1 MNMKY
6 MKKILFTA
14 ALLLLS
20 AGAWA
25 QTDQPVASASPADST
40 AAKTY
45 AFQGGLLTS
54 KIAAMARTYGDR
66 VYLRWVPEDY
76 VSYVF
81 LTTYG
86 VNVLRENAHT
96 YELDTLAMMLK
107 PWTEEQFRAKYQNT
121 DESAML
127 CMGVLYGEGRL
138 EYGQTKDKPGSM
150 NARMDVNS
158 EEDISFALAMLAA
171 DWRPD
176 LAEAM
181 AVGFVDRTAKRDSVY
196 NYYIQPSQWEELGGK
211 IIFEPGVVQK
221 LANTSFTPAEYD
233 PGLADSLV
241 SPRRVNLYWMDDFHS
256 SFEIERREVADTDG
270 RKINGQWE
278 RINAKPYV
286 TMIDQGVDGL
296 NIYSDSVS
304 HDGTWQYRIA
314 AHDAFGTLTPT
325 TPAITSYVRDI
336 EPPVAPELK
345 YILIGR
351 PDDDPMARVIA
362 NVVWQN
368 PERQFPDIAGYVV
381 QYYQERETGFHW
393 MPLTPLA
400 PDAKPREGQ
409 LISPTDTIASFDVT
423 NLSTGMIVVSAYDQS
438 GNESQ
443 SMAQLIRLTDYK
455 APDAPDSLACTTV
468 VMGDQGYALVS
479 WQMTNSL
486 DDDIDYYD
494 VAFANDSTHTFL
506 PSNQKGI
513 RETNFIDTLAL
524 NVNQK
529 YVYYKV
535 RAVDYSGNIG
545 NWSRVLQVKRPHNT
559 PPTIPHL
566 QDSRY
571 DEKKGMHM
579 EWVVGKDADM
589 EYHLL
594 QRRMAPIYGARAA
607 SPAKEE
613 DWQTLAR
620 WDADS
625 LTRIGNYS
633 VTVDDNPAYSQEM
646 RYYYRVVSYNSTSLN
661 SSSLAV
667 SWQHRGPRYYDIKIS
682 LAGDYFEKE
691 EQVRLVWERGELPLE
706 VQNADYYYCIFR
718 KGQDD
723 KSFRYMINVPSDK
736 TEYTDR
742 TLRKGEQADYYVT
755 IRFRDG
761 RESTVSNT
769 VTVKREK

>member
-1 MNMKY
+1 MKY

-221 LANTSFTPAEYD
+221 LANTSFTPADYD

-256 SFEIERREVADTDG
+256 SFEIERREVADADG

-278 RINAKPYV
+278 RINEKPYV
-286 TMIDQGVDGL
+286 TMIEQAVDGL
-296 NIYSDSVS
+296 NVYSDSVP

-314 AHDAFGTLTPT
+314 AHDAFGTLTPM
-325 TPAITSYVRDI
+325 TPALTSYVRDI

-345 YILIGR
+345 YVLIGR
-351 PDDDPMARVIA
+351 PEDDPMARVIA

-368 PERQFPDIAGYVV
+368 PERQYPDIAGYVV
-381 QYYQERETGFHW
+381 QYYNEKVTGFRW
-393 MPLTPLA
+393 MPLTPLGA
-400 PDAKPREGQ
+400 NAQPLADQ
-409 LISPTDTIASFDVT
+409 LINVKDTLASFDVT
-423 NLSTGMIVVSAYDQS
+423 GLTTGMIAVSAYDKA

-443 SMAQLIRLTDYK
+443 SMAQLMRLADYK
-455 APDAPDSLACTTV
+455 APDAPDSLTCQTV
-468 VMGDQGYALVS
+468 VLGDLGYAMLT
-479 WQMTNSL
+479 WKMNNPL

-506 PSNQKGI
+506 PSNQAGI
-513 RETNFIDTLAL
+513 KETMFLDTLAL
-524 NVNQK
+524 DVNQK

-545 NWSRVLQVKRPHNT
+545 EWSERIRVKRPHNT
-559 PPTIPHL
+559 PPTAPHL
-566 QDSRY
+566 DTSSHN
-571 DEKKGMHM
+571 DETGMDM
-579 EWVVGKDADM
+579 RWVVGMDADM
-589 EYHLL
+589 DYHLL
-594 QRRMAPIYGARAA
+594 QRRIG
-607 SPAKEE
+607 E
-613 DWQTLAR
+613 DGEWEVLAR

-625 LTRIGNYS
+625 LAAVKNWTID
-633 VTVDDNPAYSQEM
+633 VHDNPSFEQEK
-646 RYYYRVVSYNSTSLN
+646 RIYYRVESFNSTDMTST
-661 SSSLAV
+661 SMAV
-667 SWQHRGPRYYDIKIS
+667 SWMHRGPRFFEIPVRLS
-682 LAGDYFEKE
+682 GDYVQSAGE
-691 EQVRLVWERGELPLE
+691 VRLVWETGQIPALVKDVP
-706 VQNADYYYCIFR
+706 YYYCVFR
-718 KGQDD
+718 QAPGED
-723 KSFRYMINVPSDK
+723 SFHYVENIASDEH
-736 TEYTDR
+736 EYTDGI
-742 TLRKGEQADYYVT
+742 LSKGEEAQYYVV
-755 IRFRDG
+755 IRFKDG
-761 RESTVSNT
+761 RQSIPSNT
-769 VTVKREK
+769 VTVKR